1 MKRIFIAVSLAL
13 MAAPAVAGDPGRGAA
28 LYERRC
34 SGCHSLD
41 ADRVGPRHRGVFGRA
56 AGSLP
61 DFAYSAALRR
71 SGIVW
76 DETTLDRWLANPQSL
91 VPGQR
96 MGFRL
101 NDAGERADI
110 IVYLRRESGR

>member
-1 MKRIFIAVSLAL
+1 MLAL
-13 MAAPAVAGDPGRGAA
+13 TATPAAAGDAGRGAE

-34 SGCHSLD
+34 SACHSLD

-56 AGSLP
+56 AGRVP

-76 DETTLDRWLANPQSL
+76 DDATLERWLANPQAL

-101 NDAGERADI
+101 NDAAERADI
-110 IVYLRRESGR
+110 IAYLRRESGR